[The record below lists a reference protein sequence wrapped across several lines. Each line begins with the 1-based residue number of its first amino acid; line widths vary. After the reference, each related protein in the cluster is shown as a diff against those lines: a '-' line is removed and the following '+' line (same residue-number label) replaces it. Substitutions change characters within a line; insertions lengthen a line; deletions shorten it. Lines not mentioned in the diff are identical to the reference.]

1 MKKITIAVAVVAV
14 ATVGAIIAVAQM
26 SHQVGI
32 NQHFASFVNPHEQMF
47 DHISEK
53 LKLTGEQKTQA
64 KQIFADAKTR
74 FKPLHDKLKE
84 THKDSMNL
92 GANGVFDE
100 QKSQEVAARQAEIIK
115 QLLVEKE
122 RTKAALF
129 AVLTPEQREQ
139 AKHLMNDMVEN
150 FAH

>member
-26 SHQVGI
+26 SHQGSI
-32 NQHFASFVNPHEQMF
+32 NQHFASFVNHHEQMF

-74 FKPLHDKLKE
+74 FEPLHDKLKE

-100 QKSQEVAARQAEIIK
+100 QKSQEVAVRQAEIIK
-115 QLLVEKE
+115 QILVEKE

-129 AVLTPEQREQ
+129 AILTPEQREQ
-139 AKHLMNDMVEN
+139 AKQLMNDMVEN